1 MQDLKA
7 SKKEAPRA
15 AAPDSSNDIGQRAGH
30 EDFSAYRVNRQA
42 KNYYAIPF
50 YKSKLV
56 YALLAVFLM
65 SIAFIFWSINRPET
79 TIVNPNNNNN
89 QQSFTGTASVLFFQ
103 GDVYT
108 SQDQKISWKKL
119 GSSADIKINDSVKTI
134 NDSWAIIKLPQGA
147 YVRLDANSE
156 ISLLELSKENIK
168 LDQSYGQTF
177 HYTNKG
183 NSQLVYKVQIADWEF
198 TALNEM
204 FNTFNNRQN
213 IQIQN
218 FDGGMEWQRVGGK
231 SEISNGVKHL
241 TINLTDNTVEE
252 KELTLNPELFNYQW
266 LNWNNQQNK
275 GQNLKLISLPFAENW
290 PETLELIGEGKD
302 DGTIEFTWKYD
313 EKYEGVPPYGLY
325 LMMGDKENPSYPQN
339 TYVYINSADLNTE
352 GNQENKYVW
361 SNLEDG
367 EYHFR
372 LGVFDGIKE
381 IVKYSN
387 DVTLKLPVNEK
398 SALMLEGAVD
408 ETRATLT
415 WTAENLKENTT
426 WKLLI
431 AENTTPI
438 YPLHTAENLN
448 RDIMTYTWRN
458 LSPGKTYQF
467 RLCEYDATKN
477 ECLSYS
483 NAVTVNVGIAASDEE
498 ELLDLENNI
507 TAPQITL
514 QWQGALPMIGWTK
527 LSTNGRYLLQISPA
541 FGDSVAVEINPS
553 QSYYAFTAYDSSQ
566 TYFASVCVIDN
577 AQNCLQRSNELKI
590 MAP

>member
-7 SKKEAPRA
+7 QKKAVENFDDANLPTETNPRG
-15 AAPDSSNDIGQRAGH
+15 NH
-30 EDFSAYRVNRQA
+30 EDFSAYRVNRRAQD
-42 KNYYAIPF
+42 YYAIPF

-56 YALLAVFLM
+56 YGLLAVFLA

-79 TIVNPNNNNN
+79 TIVNPTNNQNNNTIAG
-89 QQSFTGTASVLFFQ
+89 SASVLFFQ

-119 GSSADIKINDSVKTI
+119 SSSADLKINDSVKTI
-134 NDSWAIIKLPQGA
+134 NDSWAIIKLPQGT
-147 YVRLDANSE
+147 YVRLDSNTE

-168 LDQSYGQTF
+168 LDQSYGQVF

-183 NSQLVYKVQIADWEF
+183 ASQLVYKVRILDWEF

-204 FNTFNNRQN
+204 FNSFNNRQN

-218 FDGGMEWQRVGGK
+218 FDGSVEWQRNGGQ
-231 SEISNGVKHL
+231 SEISNGPKHIM
-241 TINLTDNTVEE
+241 INLNDNTVEE
-252 KELTLNPELFNYQW
+252 KELVLNPELFNYSW
-266 LNWNNQQNK
+266 INWNNQQNK

-290 PETLELIGEGKD
+290 PETLVLKGEEKD
-302 DGTIEFTWKYD
+302 KGSIEFTWTYD

-325 LMMGDKENPSYPQN
+325 LMMGSKENPSYPQN

-352 GNQENKYVW
+352 NNPENKYTW

-372 LGVFDGIKE
+372 LGVFDGVKE
-381 IVKYSN
+381 IIKYSN
-387 DVTLKLPVNEK
+387 DVTLKLPSNEK
-398 SALMLEGAVD
+398 STLTLQGAVD
-408 ETRATLT
+408 ETRATLS
-415 WTAENLKENTT
+415 WTSENLAENTS

-438 YPLHTAENLN
+438 YPLHTAENLTQ
-448 RDIMTYTWRN
+448 DITTYTWKN

-467 RLCEYDATKN
+467 RLCEYESIKN

-483 NAVTVNVGIAASDEE
+483 NTVTFNIGIAASDEE
-498 ELLDLENNI
+498 EMQELENNDI
-507 TAPQITL
+507 PQISL
-514 QWQGALPMIGWTK
+514 NWQGDLPQINWTK
-527 LSTNGRYLLQISPA
+527 LYSGKRYLLQISAA
-541 FGDSVAVEINPS
+541 FSDGNAIEINPS
-553 QSYYAFTAYDSSQ
+553 QSYYVFTGYDSNK
-566 TYFASVCVIDN
+566 TYFASLCVIDN
-577 AQNCLQRSNELKI
+577 NQNCLQRSNEIKI
-590 MAP
+590 MMP